1 MTAVDAVG
9 SARIELIRAAL
20 TQAFAPTRLVINDDS
35 HRHIGHAGARD
46 GRGHFSVEIISAA
59 FAGQSALQRHRA
71 VYAALG
77 ALMQTDIHALSIDA
91 KALHGQAH
99 AGVK

>member
-20 TQAFAPTRLVINDDS
+20 TEAFAPTRLEISDDS

-46 GRGHFSVEIISAA
+46 GRGHFNVEILSAA
-59 FAGQSALQRHRA
+59 FAGMPALARHRA

-77 ALMQTDIHALSIDA
+77 ALMDSDIHALAI
-91 KALHGQAH
+91 QARSPDE
-99 AGVK
+99 GC